1 MERAGIKKFRR
12 AWRQKVTFPRKS
24 AREQRMR
31 FLALR
36 RKMREECIAAALEE
50 PVIICDNPSGTI
62 VFDTETTGLKPDEDE
77 ILQISII
84 DGDGRILLNSYV
96 SPYRKSSWPKA
107 QRVNGIGRETV
118 LDAPYPHELIPVVR
132 GIFESAETLI
142 AYNNPFDLS
151 FLAKWGVSPEG
162 KEQVDVMLE
171 FAEMYG
177 EPDEK
182 HGGFQAPAQ
191 AQGCNDVQFHGG
203 NRNGRAHEENR
214 DSGAG
219 LQAATDAARS
229 RRIFPQAKRRA

>member
-84 DGDGRILLNSYV
+84 DGEGRTLLNSYV
-96 SPYRKSSWPKA
+96 SPYRKNSWPKA

-132 GIFESAETLI
+132 GIFGSAKTLI

-182 HGGFQAPAQ
+182 HGGFKWKKLVFAADYY
-191 AQGCNDVQFHGG
+191 GYSY
-203 NRNGRAHEENR
+203 RAH
-214 DSGAG
+214 DS
-219 LQAATDAARS
+219 LEDVRATLYVYNKMRG
-229 RRIFPQAKRRA
+229 R